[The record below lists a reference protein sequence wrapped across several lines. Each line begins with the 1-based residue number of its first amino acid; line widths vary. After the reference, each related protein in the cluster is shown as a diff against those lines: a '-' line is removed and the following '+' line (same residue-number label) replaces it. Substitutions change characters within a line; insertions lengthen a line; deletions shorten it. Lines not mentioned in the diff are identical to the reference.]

1 MSGKDIESRLPSQ
14 FMLLFWGAVIFG
26 IVLLIRWLVDQD
38 KPSQS
43 AILRQRYAKGKI
55 NKEEVRSQEA
65 RAELTLPAA

>member
-1 MSGKDIESRLPSQ
+1 
-14 FMLLFWGAVIFG
+14 MLLFWGAVIFG
-26 IVLLIRWLVDQD
+26 IVLLIRWLIDQD

-43 AILRQRYAKGKI
+43 DAALAILRQRYAKGEI